1 MSHPLPHRKKSFVT
15 NTFKYLLAISSMAG
29 TLGIWTLLAN
39 NDLVIAQ
46 DKTNGQT
53 APEANLD
60 PIPTLVPILTIDLS
74 SLQKGG
80 GGPLDVATV
89 VTEAV
94 PLREVARPAASTV
107 VSPIIISGENVS
119 SPSSG
124 NQNAPATTSSEPVVS
139 APNPVTTT
147 QSSRP

>member
-1 MSHPLPHRKKSFVT
+1 MIKNLKNSTTTSMSHPLPHRKKSFVT

-60 PIPTLVPILTIDLS
+60 PIPTLVPILCSYCRYRGCSITRSCAPCCINCRFS
-74 SLQKGG
+74 NNNFGRKCV
-80 GGPLDVATV
+80 VAFIRKSKC
-89 VTEAV
+89 ACYY
-94 PLREVARPAASTV
+94 LFR
-107 VSPIIISGENVS
+107 
-119 SPSSG
+119 
-124 NQNAPATTSSEPVVS
+124 TSS
-139 APNPVTTT
+139 
-147 QSSRP
+147 